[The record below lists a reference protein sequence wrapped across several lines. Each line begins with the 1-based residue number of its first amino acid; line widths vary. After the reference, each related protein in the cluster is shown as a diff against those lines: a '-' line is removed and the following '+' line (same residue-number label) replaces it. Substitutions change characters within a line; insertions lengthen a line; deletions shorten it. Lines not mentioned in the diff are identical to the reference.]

1 MGGGRDG
8 VMEEGTR
15 EGRYLMYQLRMIL
28 YTECSQLIPG
38 GRGCR
43 ARERGSGWG
52 ERWGYGG

>member
-1 MGGGRDG
+1 MCQR
-8 VMEEGTR
+8 
-15 EGRYLMYQLRMIL
+15 RMIL

-43 ARERGSGWG
+43 AREKGSGWGGGGGGGVENMMCGFG